1 MGATPG
7 SCLLHSLLQAH
18 RVDLQVLGPGQGPHP
33 PVPPRAR
40 YVLWLPRHQQGLW
53 GQLLSTPPQPA
64 HFSEKEAEAPPG
76 IRNLP
81 RPVRGG
87 ASQADPAWSP
97 PSPGPAG
104 DHSGASLVR
113 GTGAQALHCTWAPGL
128 PSQQGRGAELPKDI
142 WTGCPSRV
150 QGPGGTVRDGKGGRR
165 QQLQGRQEATDRS
178 CVGRRWSG
186 CRRDIQE
193 TGGIPSF
200 PPARTLPCCWTVPG
214 SRRQAPI
221 RRGSHLKK
229 YRLPEFPYE
238 SN

>member
-1 MGATPG
+1 MDEGLKEQKKEKKRKERKKEKKENRHGGRMSMGATPG

-97 PSPGPAG
+97 PSPGACRGSQRCLPRQRNRS
-104 DHSGASLVR
+104 SGP
-113 GTGAQALHCTWAPGL
+113 ALHMGSWAP
-128 PSQQGRGAELPKDI
+128 
-142 WTGCPSRV
+142 
-150 QGPGGTVRDGKGGRR
+150 
-165 QQLQGRQEATDRS
+165 
-178 CVGRRWSG
+178 
-186 CRRDIQE
+186 
-193 TGGIPSF
+193 
-200 PPARTLPCCWTVPG
+200 
-214 SRRQAPI
+214 
-221 RRGSHLKK
+221 
-229 YRLPEFPYE
+229 
-238 SN
+238 